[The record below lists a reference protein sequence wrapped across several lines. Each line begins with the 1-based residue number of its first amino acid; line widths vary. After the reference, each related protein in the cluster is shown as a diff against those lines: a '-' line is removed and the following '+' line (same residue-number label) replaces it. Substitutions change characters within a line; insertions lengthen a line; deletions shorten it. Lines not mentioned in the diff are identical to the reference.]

1 MIITY
6 KIPSGVMRIDA
17 NEFFEAAKKS
27 QIRRML
33 KQLRQDERAVKD
45 CKPLIWDY
53 LEAQVQEAHYKAAP
67 KSNISRQNR
76 GEGKMKVIK
85 KKILP
90 EYFRAVRAREK
101 NFEIR
106 KDEDDIRVGDLLIL
120 EEWDELYTGNSVRRY
135 VKYVLRDSQD
145 YGLMPGYCVIGW

>member
-1 MIITY
+1 
-6 KIPSGVMRIDA
+6 MRIDA

-67 KSNISRQNR
+67 KSNI
-76 GEGKMKVIK
+76 
-85 KKILP
+85 
-90 EYFRAVRAREK
+90 
-101 NFEIR
+101 
-106 KDEDDIRVGDLLIL
+106 L
-120 EEWDELYTGNSVRRY
+120 EERTSSSGANSF
-135 VKYVLRDSQD
+135 LITN
-145 YGLMPGYCVIGW
+145 P